1 MTIHSPH
8 ALGNTIRRRRLDLG
22 LSQSEIADR
31 VGVSRKW
38 IIDVERGK
46 PTVALS
52 HLLRL
57 LDALDLDLL
66 LAPRESPSSHDRDA
80 WPGTTTVDLDD
91 LLRGYKR

>member
-1 MTIHSPH
+1 MTIHSSH

-22 LSQSEIADR
+22 LTQSELADR

-38 IIDVERGK
+38 IIDVEHGK

-57 LDALDLDLL
+57 LDALDLDLRV
-66 LAPRESPSSHDRDA
+66 APRKRSDRHDRDA
-80 WPGTTTVDLDD
+80 RPGTTTVDLDD
-91 LLRGYKR
+91 LLRGYKG